1 MANPTKNTTAALR
14 KTLLESIEKC
24 AAGQLDHSDGKNLIG
39 LSNQI
44 TSNMAV
50 EVKVMTMRHQLGQ
63 AVSVFGALEVY

>member
-24 AAGQLDHSDGKNLIG
+24 AAGKLDHADGKNLIG

-50 EVKVMTMRHQLGQ
+50 EVKVMTMRQQLGQ
-63 AVSVFGALEVY
+63 AVTVFGALEVY